1 MSALLILVVLGVGAY
16 AATRSALLDVD
27 AVEVEVEGGR
37 VTVGEVLAA
46 AGVSLG
52 DPMVDV
58 DTEVVDARV
67 SALPWV
73 REVLV
78 DRVWPGTVRITVS
91 ERRAVVVAVGPTG
104 DRALLDRTGTVLEAT
119 SLGASTLP
127 TIRVDAIAGPGT
139 QVHGITPLLRAA
151 EEITPD
157 LGAWITALSPTGDGV
172 RAELVGGVIAELGI
186 GSDYRDEM
194 RSLATVLTRV
204 ELSCLEVID
213 VSIHENPVLLRTQ
226 GDC

>member
-1 MSALLILVVLGVGAY
+1 LSALLILVVLGVGAY

-91 ERRAVVVAVGPTG
+91 ER
-104 DRALLDRTGTVLEAT
+104 
-119 SLGASTLP
+119 
-127 TIRVDAIAGPGT
+127 
-139 QVHGITPLLRAA
+139 
-151 EEITPD
+151 
-157 LGAWITALSPTGDGV
+157 
-172 RAELVGGVIAELGI
+172 
-186 GSDYRDEM
+186 
-194 RSLATVLTRV
+194 
-204 ELSCLEVID
+204 
-213 VSIHENPVLLRTQ
+213 
-226 GDC
+226 